1 MKAISAAWIKWNLED
16 NFIHL
21 ASQIHLLIAVPI
33 TSVQIK
39 QSKLLT
45 ESGNCF
51 NLKELEV
58 LKKNQTTPMIKV
70 DNNGTVEI
78 NNIKD
83 LNNDDEKKRAE
94 KIGIK
99 DLEKKYNLNELAHG
113 DIIFSATGVTE
124 GTMVRGVRSDSSH
137 YITHSL
143 VLRTGEAASQY
154 IETYH
159 KKD

>member
-1 MKAISAAWIKWNLED
+1 M
-16 NFIHL
+16 
-21 ASQIHLLIAVPI
+21 
-33 TSVQIK
+33 
-39 QSKLLT
+39 
-45 ESGNCF
+45 
-51 NLKELEV
+51 
-58 LKKNQTTPMIKV
+58 QTRLV
-70 DNNGTVEI
+70 I
-78 NNIKD
+78 ND
-83 LNNDDEKKRAE
+83 DDEKKRAE